1 MASEDKKFVRPLDF
15 SAGNLAA
22 AWKVFKDQFSIY
34 NVVKKL
40 GGMTVDEQIGH
51 MLMCMGSDAV
61 PIYSQFTFS
70 TTEENRKKKLANVIA
85 MFDEYFEPV
94 KNVIFERSIF
104 NKIVQEP
111 GQSLHQFIV
120 KLQVQA
126 ENCEYGAM
134 RDQLV
139 RDRSCRSP

>member
-1 MASEDKKFVRPLDF
+1 MTGHNMASEDKKFVRPLDF

-70 TTEENRKKKLANVIA
+70 TTDENRKKKLANVIK
-85 MFDEYFEPV
+85 MFDLQIGFKRQLFSILV
-94 KNVIFERSIF
+94 FMTKNKFAIKV
-104 NKIVQEP
+104 
-111 GQSLHQFIV
+111 L
-120 KLQVQA
+120 L
-126 ENCEYGAM
+126 
-134 RDQLV
+134 
-139 RDRSCRSP
+139 